1 MTMHVYIGMVANSRH
16 EDLLVEPGL
25 QALTGEVLSGP
36 SAIGDDGA
44 RLDISVNGLWGGR
57 HEKTFIDVRIFNP
70 HAPSNKKSTLS
81 SCYRNHERLKK
92 RAYEQRVREIE
103 HASFTPLVL
112 SATGG
117 FAREATIFYKRLA
130 SLLATKW
137 EQLYSLTID
146 WLRCTITFSLL
157 RSAIQCIR
165 GARSRSGFASRSP
178 PSQMDIIIYI
188 YLSESALALSK

>member
-1 MTMHVYIGMVANSRH
+1 MKT
-16 EDLLVEPGL
+16 
-25 QALTGEVLSGP
+25 
-36 SAIGDDGA
+36 
-44 RLDISVNGLWGGR
+44 IS
-57 HEKTFIDVRIFNP
+57 T

-137 EQLYSLTID
+137 EQPYSSTID

-165 GARSRSGFASRSP
+165 GARSKSGFASRSP
-178 PSQMDIIIYI
+178 PSQMDLIR
-188 YLSESALALSK
+188 SETFLTKS